1 MPVCEEWVSE
11 EVSDEESDEELHVYE
26 FKTTETRAKYLCRDL
41 YVLVEASAR
50 HPLRVRGSDASVRQA
65 KKIQTDMQ
73 NMQIAAQL
81 VELSGGD
88 TAEQQRN
95 AAPGAVH
102 APPACAGQKRSHHF
116 DGTGNSAAKE
126 QLHSPALRKAPGVGQ
141 YKRGAQ
147 PACKRCDGCVTKK
160 GGCLRRKEDEAATGG
175 DPGNKCR
182 KKVRAADASTSNTPG
197 NAPAQLEQYKRG
209 GSSKKGK
216 SKRGKGPCLRLS
228 SRKGKAKGK
237 SSKGKAEM
245 QGGSSK
251 KTLQQEAA
259 TTLGNTKEDRLER
272 AEKRQKTA
280 EKRQRDVLMRTSL
293 WQKARDE
300 KAERENDL
308 RLLFPPSNV
317 PLGPWSWKQH
327 YDEKPTKYNSWPP
340 QQ

>member
-1 MPVCEEWVSE
+1 MSDEEMPVCEEWVSE

-65 KKIQTDMQ
+65 NKIQTDMQ

-81 VELSGGD
+81 VKLG
-88 TAEQQRN
+88 
-95 AAPGAVH
+95 
-102 APPACAGQKRSHHF
+102 
-116 DGTGNSAAKE
+116 
-126 QLHSPALRKAPGVGQ
+126 
-141 YKRGAQ
+141 
-147 PACKRCDGCVTKK
+147 
-160 GGCLRRKEDEAATGG
+160 
-175 DPGNKCR
+175 
-182 KKVRAADASTSNTPG
+182 
-197 NAPAQLEQYKRG
+197 QYKRG

-237 SSKGKAEM
+237 SSKGKADM

-300 KAERENDL
+300 KAEREKNL
-308 RLLFPPSNV
+308 RLLFPPANV

-327 YDEKPTKYNSWPP
+327 YDEKPTKYNSWP
-340 QQ
+340 

>member
-1 MPVCEEWVSE
+1 MSDEEMPVCEEWVSE

-41 YVLVEASAR
+41 YVLVAASAR

-81 VELSGGD
+81 VKLG
-88 TAEQQRN
+88 
-95 AAPGAVH
+95 
-102 APPACAGQKRSHHF
+102 
-116 DGTGNSAAKE
+116 
-126 QLHSPALRKAPGVGQ
+126 
-141 YKRGAQ
+141 
-147 PACKRCDGCVTKK
+147 
-160 GGCLRRKEDEAATGG
+160 
-175 DPGNKCR
+175 
-182 KKVRAADASTSNTPG
+182 
-197 NAPAQLEQYKRG
+197 QYKRG

-251 KTLQQEAA
+251 NTLHQEARLLM
-259 TTLGNTKEDRLER
+259 TLGNPKEDSVEEDGKYLPPGETSPPAINVTERASRAITAAEPASRAMALGDRLER

-300 KAERENDL
+300 KAERENNL
-308 RLLFPPSNV
+308 RLLFPPANV

-327 YDEKPTKYNSWPP
+327 YDEKPTKYNRWPP
-340 QQ
+340 QR

>member
-1 MPVCEEWVSE
+1 MSDEEMPVCEEWVSE

-26 FKTTETRAKYLCRDL
+26 FKTTETRAKYLFRDL

-65 KKIQTDMQ
+65 NKILTDMQ

-81 VELSGGD
+81 VKLG
-88 TAEQQRN
+88 
-95 AAPGAVH
+95 
-102 APPACAGQKRSHHF
+102 
-116 DGTGNSAAKE
+116 
-126 QLHSPALRKAPGVGQ
+126 
-141 YKRGAQ
+141 
-147 PACKRCDGCVTKK
+147 
-160 GGCLRRKEDEAATGG
+160 
-175 DPGNKCR
+175 
-182 KKVRAADASTSNTPG
+182 
-197 NAPAQLEQYKRG
+197 QYKRG

-237 SSKGKAEM
+237 SSKGI
-245 QGGSSK
+245 
-251 KTLQQEAA
+251 AA
-259 TTLGNTKEDRLER
+259 
-272 AEKRQKTA
+272 
-280 EKRQRDVLMRTSL
+280 
-293 WQKARDE
+293 KARAA

-340 QQ
+340 QR

>member
-1 MPVCEEWVSE
+1 MTGYAHLETVAMSNEEMPDCEEWVSE
-11 EVSDEESDEELHVYE
+11 DVSDEEPHVYE
-26 FKTTETRAKYLCRDL
+26 SETPETRAQFRHLYL
-41 YVLVEASAR
+41 LVEASAR
-50 HPLRVRGSDASVRQA
+50 HPLRARGSDASVRQA

-88 TAEQQRN
+88 AAEQQRN

-160 GGCLRRKEDEAATGG
+160 GGCLWRWPEAATGG

-216 SKRGKGPCLRLS
+216 SRRGKGPCPRLS
-228 SRKGKAKGK
+228 SRKGKGKG
-237 SSKGKAEM
+237 
-245 QGGSSK
+245 
-251 KTLQQEAA
+251 
-259 TTLGNTKEDRLER
+259 
-272 AEKRQKTA
+272 
-280 EKRQRDVLMRTSL
+280 
-293 WQKARDE
+293 
-300 KAERENDL
+300 
-308 RLLFPPSNV
+308 
-317 PLGPWSWKQH
+317 
-327 YDEKPTKYNSWPP
+327 
-340 QQ
+340 

>member
-1 MPVCEEWVSE
+1 MTGYAHLETVAMSNEEMPDCEEWVSE
-11 EVSDEESDEELHVYE
+11 EVSDEEPHVYE
-26 FKTTETRAKYLCRDL
+26 SETPETRAQFRHLYL
-41 YVLVEASAR
+41 LVEASAR
-50 HPLRVRGSDASVRQA
+50 HPLRARGSDASVRQA
-65 KKIQTDMQ
+65 NKIQTDMQ

-81 VELSGGD
+81 VKLG
-88 TAEQQRN
+88 
-95 AAPGAVH
+95 
-102 APPACAGQKRSHHF
+102 
-116 DGTGNSAAKE
+116 
-126 QLHSPALRKAPGVGQ
+126 
-141 YKRGAQ
+141 
-147 PACKRCDGCVTKK
+147 
-160 GGCLRRKEDEAATGG
+160 
-175 DPGNKCR
+175 
-182 KKVRAADASTSNTPG
+182 
-197 NAPAQLEQYKRG
+197 QYKRG

-237 SSKGKAEM
+237 SSKGKADM

-327 YDEKPTKYNSWPP
+327 YDEKPTKYNRWPP
-340 QQ
+340 QR

>member
-1 MPVCEEWVSE
+1 MTGYAHLETVAMSNEEMPDCEEWVSE
-11 EVSDEESDEELHVYE
+11 DVSDEEPHVYE
-26 FKTTETRAKYLCRDL
+26 SETPETRAQFRHLYL
-41 YVLVEASAR
+41 LVEASAL
-50 HPLRVRGSDASVRQA
+50 HPLRARGSDASVRQA
-65 KKIQTDMQ
+65 NKIQTDMQ

-81 VELSGGD
+81 VKLG
-88 TAEQQRN
+88 
-95 AAPGAVH
+95 
-102 APPACAGQKRSHHF
+102 
-116 DGTGNSAAKE
+116 
-126 QLHSPALRKAPGVGQ
+126 
-141 YKRGAQ
+141 
-147 PACKRCDGCVTKK
+147 
-160 GGCLRRKEDEAATGG
+160 
-175 DPGNKCR
+175 
-182 KKVRAADASTSNTPG
+182 
-197 NAPAQLEQYKRG
+197 QYKRG

-251 KTLQQEAA
+251 NTLQQEVV

-300 KAERENDL
+300 KAERENNL

-327 YDEKPTKYNSWPP
+327 YDEKPTKYNSWPSHEISCHRITFYSIK
-340 QQ
+340 